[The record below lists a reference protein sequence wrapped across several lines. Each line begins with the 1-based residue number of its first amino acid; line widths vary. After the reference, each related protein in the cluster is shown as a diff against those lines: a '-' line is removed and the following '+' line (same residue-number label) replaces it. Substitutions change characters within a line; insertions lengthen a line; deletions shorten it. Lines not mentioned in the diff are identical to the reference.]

1 MTLAYEKC
9 PRKGSAS
16 PQPHQRESD
25 QGSNPST
32 DRLERSRQ
40 ILEHNATRNK
50 CCRSAGAGLTRY
62 ARQHFLSTIDLDVT
76 KQEPHGNC
84 DHQRLG
90 GLQTGMETSS
100 KGGRIDMS
108 PEDDN
113 NEVCTQRYWC
123 SGTGTPHGKNA
134 LPVLAPTPGLLSA
147 TMFLV
152 P

>member
-1 MTLAYEKC
+1 MTLAYKKC

-16 PQPHQRESD
+16 PQPHQKESD

-32 DRLERSRQ
+32 DRLERSRR
-40 ILEHNATRNK
+40 ILEHNAARNK
-50 CCRSAGAGLTRY
+50 CCCSAGAGLTRY
-62 ARQHFLSTIDLDVT
+62 ARLPLNNRPRCH

-84 DHQRLG
+84 DHQKLG

-100 KGGRIDMS
+100 KGGKIDML
-108 PEDDN
+108 PKDDNN
-113 NEVCTQRYWC
+113 NEVCTRRYWC